1 MWERKAQTPDTER
14 RAELLIDVQRMSK
27 IYNEG
32 RENEVRALD
41 DISLQV
47 SWGEFLCILGQ
58 SGSGKSTLMNILG
71 CLDIPTY
78 GSYHLNGQPV
88 SDMKPSVLSGIRNRE
103 IGFIF
108 QGFNLIANL
117 TALENVELPLIYRG
131 IDRKTRRKLAVES
144 LKKVGLEKRMD
155 HKPNE
160 MSGGQQQRVAIA
172 RAIAARPPVILADE
186 PTGNLDSAS
195 SREIMEILKGMHRS
209 GETLILITHDN
220 GIAAQAR
227 RVVRIMDGK
236 IESDTINEE
245 FVEEA

>member
-78 GSYHLNGQPV
+78 GSYHLNGQRYEAVCAVRYPQPGDRV
-88 SDMKPSVLSGIRNRE
+88 YLSG
-103 IGFIF
+103 
-108 QGFNLIANL
+108 L
-117 TALENVELPLIYRG
+117 
-131 IDRKTRRKLAVES
+131 
-144 LKKVGLEKRMD
+144 
-155 HKPNE
+155 
-160 MSGGQQQRVAIA
+160 
-172 RAIAARPPVILADE
+172 
-186 PTGNLDSAS
+186 
-195 SREIMEILKGMHRS
+195 
-209 GETLILITHDN
+209 
-220 GIAAQAR
+220 
-227 RVVRIMDGK
+227 
-236 IESDTINEE
+236 
-245 FVEEA
+245 

>member
-1 MWERKAQTPDTER
+1 MWERKAQTPDTES

-88 SDMKPSVLSGIRNRE
+88 SDMKPSVLSGIRCC
-103 IGFIF
+103 
-108 QGFNLIANL
+108 
-117 TALENVELPLIYRG
+117 T
-131 IDRKTRRKLAVES
+131 TMRRS
-144 LKKVGLEKRMD
+144 IICM
-155 HKPNE
+155 
-160 MSGGQQQRVAIA
+160 
-172 RAIAARPPVILADE
+172 
-186 PTGNLDSAS
+186 
-195 SREIMEILKGMHRS
+195 
-209 GETLILITHDN
+209 
-220 GIAAQAR
+220 AR
-227 RVVRIMDGK
+227 RRFRHCVPLCWLWAICAAER
-236 IESDTINEE
+236 
-245 FVEEA
+245 